1 MKQAKITPAAQDVDF
16 APFPHWAEPASGQSP
31 EAAAFASGA
40 ALCVLH
46 GLVTHHS
53 GAVPVTLLRNRL
65 ALLASEAT
73 LRIEGRAETAAAIR
87 DAVYLT
93 RPGDSMGPAGE
104 MYLRWRRAAA
114 LRLRGKD
121 WIDPFNEILPK
132 PFAEALPHWFKQTET
147 AGSPVAQAVGL
158 MRLILEADP
167 REEATAMIC
176 ADVVLAR
183 GFGWS
188 APLPLTALHL
198 TRAALRDLQVAD
210 LHLLL
215 TRAARTATALAH
227 DLSRR
232 ATMLQ
237 QVAPKLRSKG
247 SGHAV
252 ALFLQEDAISPG
264 TMLSPVIKGT
274 KTAMTD
280 RSARRLCDRLVSLGA
295 VKELTGRGSF
305 RLYGLA

>member
-1 MKQAKITPAAQDVDF
+1 MPVPPWGEAVI
-16 APFPHWAEPASGQSP
+16 GQSP

-46 GLVTHHS
+46 GLVTYNS
-53 GAVPVTLLRNRL
+53 GVVPVTLLRNRL

-104 MYLRWRRAAA
+104 MYLRWRRTAA

-121 WIDPFNEILPK
+121 WIGPFGETLPK
-132 PFAEALPHWFKQTET
+132 PFAEALPHWIKQTEA

-188 APLPLTALHL
+188 SPLSLTASHM
-198 TRAALRDLQVAD
+198 TRAALRDLQASD
-210 LHLLL
+210 LHLFL

-232 ATMLQ
+232 AALLQ

-247 SGHAV
+247 SDHAV
-252 ALFLQEDAISPG
+252 ALFLQEDAISPA